1 MVCSVCDN
9 GLWCLWS
16 VVIMLCDNYICDT
29 SVYITGLKCWWYWSV
44 VFMFMFVS
52 CLWPVVSVKMI
63 CDDYICDLTV
73 YFSGLWCWCL
83 WSVVFILGSVIFV
96 VCSVC
101 DDYICD
107 LSVYIS
113 GLGCLWSVV
122 FMLIVCSFY
131 NNDLWL
137 YLWSECLY

>member
-1 MVCSVCDN
+1 
-9 GLWCLWS
+9 
-16 VVIMLCDNYICDT
+16 
-29 SVYITGLKCWWYWSV
+29 
-44 VFMFMFVS
+44 MFMFVS
-52 CLWPVVSVKMI
+52 CLWSVVSVKMT

-101 DDYICD
+101 DDYVCD
-107 LSVYIS
+107 LSVYIR

-122 FMLIVCSFY
+122 FMLIVCSLY
-131 NNDLWL
+131 NNDL
-137 YLWSECLY
+137 